1 MSICLILNQKIGVIG
16 GKELQILKQK
26 NITSSPTLTGCLA
39 KTSQDQ
45 NLKLT
50 PQIRI
55 LFYKVF
61 PDKIR
66 SKQISVAE
74 TLFKSPQASIFFLIP
89 HFQNVGLNVPLSKQN
104 GGWVE
109 G

>member
-1 MSICLILNQKIGVIG
+1 M
-16 GKELQILKQK
+16 QILQQK
-26 NITSSPTLTGCLA
+26 NKTSSPTLTGCLA

-45 NLKLT
+45 HLKLT

-74 TLFKSPQASIFFLIP
+74 TLFKSPQASIFFSHSPFSKCRIECSPL
-89 HFQNVGLNVPLSKQN
+89 QAEWRVG
-104 GGWVE
+104 GGLKLYML
-109 G
+109 